1 MKQNSKSSKI
11 KKKTKQIVIKSM
23 TIKSRIKNK
32 WNKIRRDEI
41 KKIK

>member
-23 TIKSRIKNK
+23 TIKSGIKNK

-41 KKIK
+41 KK